1 MFALGF
7 IIAGCFIAKPTMIAW
22 RAWQKQEN
30 SLPILKSIEQI
41 NACTDAYTQIDLA
54 LVERTMREGTFKL
67 KTVAVMMF
75 FCEMTIPGIPIVI
88 LLAAAV
94 QGFTLKRVLDNWKAF
109 FPELKAY
116 LKLIK

>member
-1 MFALGF
+1 M
-7 IIAGCFIAKPTMIAW
+7 
-22 RAWQKQEN
+22 
-30 SLPILKSIEQI
+30 
-41 NACTDAYTQIDLA
+41 
-54 LVERTMREGTFKL
+54 

-75 FCEMTIPGIPIVI
+75 VCEMTIPGIPIVI